1 MASATGF
8 AVNPKY
14 ARCFEPQLPTE
25 LQSATSA
32 PAWRG
37 VPMTDLLAVLV
48 LIGVPASVLLTVR
61 MINLHYEHESAP
73 MVDRPDTSHVG
84 AN

>member
-1 MASATGF
+1 
-8 AVNPKY
+8 
-14 ARCFEPQLPTE
+14 
-25 LQSATSA
+25 
-32 PAWRG
+32 
-37 VPMTDLLAVLV
+37 MTDLLAVLV